1 MERKSFLGHPAVQEK
16 SLFTHQFRRFLLINK
31 LQIVNTENVEAG
43 VETAGKLGINH
54 KLEGRGKRGR
64 QGKKVNIK
72 GPGKGGGRMKNG
84 GG

>member
-31 LQIVNTENVEAG
+31 LQIGKCRSGCRNMAN
-43 VETAGKLGINH
+43 AGKLGINH

-72 GPGKGGGRMKNG
+72 GRGKGGGKE
-84 GG
+84 